1 MKDNRGQVWNRG
13 AGIHYE
19 TVGDGMPLIML
30 HGNGGDKEDF
40 RGLIDYFLPRYQIV
54 LIDSRGHGRSDTG
67 PLRLTTGLMAE
78 DVLAVMD
85 RLGLPSAVV
94 LGFSDGANIALE
106 LAVQSPHRVR
116 AVIAVSGNVH
126 PRGIRALPYLFIRL
140 QYRLWSFLEKL
151 GIPVGSR
158 TQRYGLMGWSPR
170 LSEEELSRIDSP
182 VLLLAGTRD
191 LIRTGHTQQMAA
203 WIPGASLVLFK
214 GAHHRSLFK
223 KTDSYI
229 RQIRGFLKEYDL

>member
-13 AGIHYE
+13 ASIHYE
-19 TVGDGMPLIML
+19 TVGDGAPLVML

-40 RGLIDYFLPRYQIV
+40 SGLIDYFLPQYQIV
-54 LIDSRGHGRSDTG
+54 LVDSRGHGRSDTG
-67 PLRLTTGLMAE
+67 SLKLTTGLMAE

-85 RLGLPSAVV
+85 HLGVAEAII

-106 LAVQSPHRVR
+106 LAVQAPERVQ
-116 AVIAVSGNVH
+116 AVIAVSGNTD
-126 PRGIRALPYLFIRL
+126 PKGMRALPYLFIKL
-140 QYRLWSFLEKL
+140 QYRFWNFLEKL
-151 GIPVGSR
+151 GLPVGNR
-158 TQRYGLMGWSPR
+158 PQRYGLMCWSPR
-170 LSEEELSRIDSP
+170 LSGEELSRIDSP

-191 LIRTGHTQQMAA
+191 LIRTGHTRQMAE

-223 KTDSYI
+223 ETDSYI